1 MATPLFDDLPV
12 NRGAVTGAIAF
23 VVGSVLVFP
32 LLLVAGPPLSDLALS
47 VPVAMTTFSY
57 VSFHAWPVLLGGPP
71 ALLLFS
77 TLPGVILA
85 SSAYTIVAASSD
97 SPRGGPARGAT
108 IVVGYFALSVV
119 AVGFFL
125 FRRQTLA
132 TPGTVTADIPGVVVA
147 IVVLFT
153 GIVFPVI
160 FGGLGG
166 ALAERRGH

>member
-1 MATPLFDDLPV
+1 MATTRFDDLPTR
-12 NRGAVTGAIAF
+12 RGAITGAVAF

-47 VPVAMTTFSY
+47 VPVAMTSFSY
-57 VSFHAWPVLLGGPP
+57 VFFHAWPFMIAGPP
-71 ALLLFS
+71 AFFLFS
-77 TLPGVILA
+77 TLPGVILV

-132 TPGTVTADIPGVVVA
+132 GPGGVPAAVPPAVVA
-147 IVVLFT
+147 FMVVFT
-153 GIVFPVI
+153 GLVFPLV

-166 ALAERRGH
+166 ALAEWRGH